1 MSDITIGTDSGKAVN
16 GARHRSKDRV
26 ASVGEEIA
34 NAVTHGLGALLG
46 MAGLV
51 VLVVV
56 SARTGDAWRMAAN
69 IVFCSSA
76 ILLYIASTLY
86 HSMART
92 KAVRVF
98 ETIDHAAIFVLIAG
112 SYTAF
117 ALTALRPT
125 VGWWIFGTVWAIAV
139 IGIVFEAVF
148 LNRWPLA
155 TLLSYLGMGWII
167 VLAWN
172 PLVASTPP
180 ATVALLISGGLAYTL
195 GAGFYAL
202 GRRRKWFHA
211 LWHLFVIAGT
221 VCHWFAVFTMTT
233 QAIR

>member
-1 MSDITIGTDSGKAVN
+1 MGDIAIGTGSGKAF
-16 GARHRSKDRV
+16 GGERHRSKDRV

-46 MAGLV
+46 IAGLAI
-51 VLVVV
+51 LVVV
-56 SARTGDAWRMAAN
+56 SVRTGDTWRVVAN
-69 IVFCSSA
+69 TVFCSSA
-76 ILLYIASTLY
+76 ILLYLASTLY
-86 HSMART
+86 HSLART
-92 KAVRVF
+92 KAVRIF

-125 VGWWIFGTVWAIAV
+125 IGWWIFGTVWAIAV
-139 IGIVFEAVF
+139 IGIAFEAVF

-155 TLLSYLGMGWII
+155 TLLAYIGMGWII

-180 ATVALLISGGLAYTL
+180 TSVALLFGGGLAYTL

-221 VCHWFAVFTMTT
+221 AFHWFAVFTMTA